1 MVGNDQHL
9 DCTRWCEAISIDIQT
24 ITCAVD
30 LYVLPI
36 VGADIVFGVQ
46 WLKSLGPVLTDYN
59 TMCMKFFYGG
69 QLVELQGDTELT
81 LNLLTPP

>member
-9 DCTRWCEAISIDIQT
+9 DCTRWCEPVSIDIQT

-36 VGADIVFGVQ
+36 AGADIVFGVQ

-59 TMCMKFFYGG
+59 TMCTKFFYGG